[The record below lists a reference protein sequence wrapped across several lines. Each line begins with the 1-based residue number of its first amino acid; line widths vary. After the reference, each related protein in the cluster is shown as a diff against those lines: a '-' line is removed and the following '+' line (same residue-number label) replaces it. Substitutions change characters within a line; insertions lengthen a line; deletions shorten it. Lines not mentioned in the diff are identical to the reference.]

1 MIGAALGTVRGLLV
15 PELGLELLAVAE
27 DITIIAFHKYDLEFV
42 IPVI

>member
-15 PELGLELLAVAE
+15 PELGLELLAE
-27 DITIIAFHKYDLEFV
+27 DITIIAFHKYDLGFV